1 MSLELVHSVMRALP
15 TTQAWMVSLVKIKN
29 SKRNGT
35 TYATRGITLSPQG
48 TLSRFVSDLSGVYV
62 DDEKGFLN
70 KYTSVVDYDG
80 NTEAIKIYK
89 LQSSSQLISDEY
101 TNLVQAIPRYENEN
115 WTFTELLY
123 EAPYLKS
130 YQDEEDE
137 EDEEADCLEY
147 IDNTDKIIYL
157 YYQDDKCVGKVK
169 LRKNWNRYAYIEDI
183 AVCKDFRGQGI
194 GSALINISIEWAKHK
209 NLHGLMLETQDNNL
223 IACKFYHNCGFKI
236 GSVDTM
242 LYANFENNFEKA
254 VFWYLRF

>member
-1 MSLELVHSVMRALP
+1 MITEMKAGHLKDIDKPSEPFEVIG
-15 TTQAWMVSLVKIKN
+15 KI
-29 SKRNGT
+29 
-35 TYATRGITLSPQG
+35 
-48 TLSRFVSDLSGVYV
+48 
-62 DDEKGFLN
+62 
-70 KYTSVVDYDG
+70 
-80 NTEAIKIYK
+80 
-89 LQSSSQLISDEY
+89 
-101 TNLVQAIPRYENEN
+101 IPRYENEN

-169 LRKNWNRYAYIEDI
+169 LRKNWNRYAYIEDN